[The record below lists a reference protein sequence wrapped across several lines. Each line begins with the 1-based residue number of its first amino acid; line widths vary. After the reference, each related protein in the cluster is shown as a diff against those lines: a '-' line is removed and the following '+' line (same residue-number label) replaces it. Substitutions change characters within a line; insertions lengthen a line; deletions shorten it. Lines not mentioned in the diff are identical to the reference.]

1 MKNVKRIGIFGGSF
15 DPIHLGHLILAQST
29 LDFARLEVV
38 YFTPTAVPPH
48 KASAGMSDF
57 ESRRKM
63 VELAI
68 EDNPRFEL
76 SLIESDKQP
85 AYTVET
91 VMAFREKGFSREQIH
106 LIVGSDSLEEMN
118 GWRDP
123 QRIVDNA
130 TIVAMQREGASEPP
144 GLPENSALIM
154 LSSCSNSI
162 SSSEIRKMVREGGS
176 IRYLVPE
183 PVERFIREQG
193 LYLGTT

>member
-1 MKNVKRIGIFGGSF
+1 MRNVKCIGIFGGSF
-15 DPIHLGHLILAQST
+15 DPIHLGHLILAQSA
-29 LDFARLEVV
+29 LDFAGLEYV

-48 KASAGMSDF
+48 KARDEMSDF
-57 ESRRKM
+57 ESRTKM
-63 VELAI
+63 IELAI
-68 EDNPRFEL
+68 EGNPRFEL
-76 SLIESDKQP
+76 SLIEGGPRP

-118 GWRDP
+118 GWKAP
-123 QRIVDNA
+123 QQIVDNA
-130 TIVAMQREGASEPP
+130 TIVAMKREGVCRPP
-144 GLPENSALIM
+144 RLPENTALIM

-162 SSSEIRKMVREGGS
+162 SSSEIRRMVREGGS

>member
-1 MKNVKRIGIFGGSF
+1 MKNIERIGIFGGSF
-15 DPIHLGHLILAQST
+15 DPIHLGHLILAQSA
-29 LDFARLEVV
+29 LDFVGLEVV

-48 KASAGMSDF
+48 KARAEMSDF
-57 ESRRKM
+57 GTRRRM

-76 SLIESDKQP
+76 SLIESGERP

-91 VMAFREKGFSREQIH
+91 VMAFREKGLSREQIH
-106 LIVGSDSLEEMN
+106 LIIGSDSLEEIN

-123 QRIVDNA
+123 QKIIDNA
-130 TIVAMQREGASEPP
+130 TIVAMKREGVSEEPS
-144 GLPENSALIM
+144 LPENTALIM

-162 SSSEIRKMVREGGS
+162 SSSEIRRMVGEGKS

-193 LYLGTT
+193 LYRGAT

>member
-1 MKNVKRIGIFGGSF
+1 MKNIERIGIFGGSF
-15 DPIHLGHLILAQST
+15 DPIHLGHLILAQSA
-29 LDFARLEVV
+29 LDFVGLEVV

-48 KASAGMSDF
+48 KARAEMSDF
-57 ESRRKM
+57 GTRRRM

-76 SLIESDKQP
+76 SLIESGERP

-91 VMAFREKGFSREQIH
+91 VMAFREKGLSREQIH
-106 LIVGSDSLEEMN
+106 LIIGSDSLEEIN

-123 QRIVDNA
+123 QKIIDNA
-130 TIVAMQREGASEPP
+130 TIVAMKREGVSEEPS
-144 GLPENSALIM
+144 LPENTALIM

-162 SSSEIRKMVREGGS
+162 SSSEIRRMVREGKS

-193 LYLGTT
+193 LYRGAT